1 MFDNGSSAT
10 RGHRPSIGALFASG
24 YGSSVRGAMALATDM
39 EGSGMPKVLS
49 RADIEQFER
58 DGYTGPVQALSAD
71 EVKTY
76 RSRLENF
83 EARYPE
89 HVKKLKSKSHLLCPW
104 VLEIAEHP
112 RILDVFEDLLGP
124 NILCWSMAWRI
135 KKPDGQT
142 FAGWHQD
149 TAYGGVKPL
158 LAFGALAFSECS
170 EREGCLRVVPGSHKW
185 DVLPHADTEDPKS
198 ILARGQYITA
208 DFDKSNIVDLA
219 LRPGEMALINNA
231 IVHSSGTNTSTDRR
245 IMLLVEMMATHA
257 YHVNFRDSALLVRGI
272 DTHHNFDIDPRPDAE
287 FSPAAQANWKQA
299 IDRRAKIIFAGSQL
313 APSEAYGGTRPAT

>member
-1 MFDNGSSAT
+1 MLFE
-10 RGHRPSIGALFASG
+10 RHRADPERLI
-24 YGSSVRGAMALATDM
+24 
-39 EGSGMPKVLS
+39 MPKILS
-49 RADIEQFER
+49 SADIEQFER
-58 DGYTGPVQALSAD
+58 DGYTRPLQVLTPD
-71 EVKTY
+71 EVKHY
-76 RSRLENF
+76 RARLESF

-135 KKPDGQT
+135 KKPDGET

-158 LAFGALAFSECS
+158 LAFGTLAFSECGS
-170 EREGCLRVVPGSHKW
+170 KAGCLRVVPGSHKW

-198 ILARGQYITA
+198 ILARGQYITV

-219 LRPGEMALINNA
+219 LKPGEMAIINNA
-231 IVHSSGTNTSTDRR
+231 IVHCSGSNTSTDRR

-257 YHVNFRDSALLVRGI
+257 RHVNMRDSAILVRGV
-272 DTHHNFDIDPRPDAE
+272 DTYHNFDIDPRPDAE
-287 FSPAAQANWKQA
+287 FSPTAQANWKRA
-299 IDRRAKIIFAGSQL
+299 IDRRAKIIFAGSHL